1 MQITALASTPVLRPQ
16 TAPQRPAPAPAA
28 PLLIVQTNDKLALDA
43 KTSSLRQKALINLS
57 PEVTGGVRRGGL
69 SAGAV
74 AGVATIGLIVAK
86 VSNHPGYLVATA
98 LGGPHFGM
106 LAGGLSAKVTD
117 NKFAGAAIGAVAGA
131 AVYGAGFGLGSGFS
145 TRHTV
150 AGVVTGALLG
160 GVSGFAAQTQGW

>member
-1 MQITALASTPVLRPQ
+1 MQITALASTPVIQTPVRQ
-16 TAPQRPAPAPAA
+16 HTAPQPIAA
-28 PLLIVQTNDKLALDA
+28 PLLIGQTRDHLALEA
-43 KTSSLRQKALINLS
+43 KSSSLRQKALINLS

-74 AGVATIGLIVAK
+74 AGVATIGLIVSK

-106 LAGGLSAKVTD
+106 ITGGLSAKLTD

-131 AVYGAGFGLGSGFS
+131 AAYGAGFGIGSGFS